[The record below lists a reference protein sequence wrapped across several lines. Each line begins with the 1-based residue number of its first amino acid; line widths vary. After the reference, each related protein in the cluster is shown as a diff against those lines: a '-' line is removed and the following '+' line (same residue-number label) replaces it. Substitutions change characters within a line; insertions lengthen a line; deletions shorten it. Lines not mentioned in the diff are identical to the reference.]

1 MLSGLGFGLPSAER
15 LHGLRN
21 CTILDAM
28 SVRSSAREILGGVN
42 AQSNS
47 PSTSSN
53 DAHALQ
59 VALAPGLVPVLIT
72 TVGRD
77 RPGVSA
83 TFFRVLAAHGV
94 QILDVEQAV
103 FRSRLSLGALV
114 GVSADKV
121 DILREG
127 IAETLKSHGMNVKFD
142 SDAPLERSAGSTHA
156 LVVLGNPVNAEDISR
171 IGRTLA
177 DYGANIDSIR
187 GIADYPVTGLELLV
201 SLPDPKPGAGIPL
214 RKALAQLAQEQDIDI
229 AIERAGLQRRS
240 KRLIC
245 FDVDSTLITGEV
257 IEMLAAHAGREA
269 EVAAVTERAMRG
281 ELDFAQSLH
290 ERVKALAGLPVS
302 VLAEVSNS
310 IELTPGARTTIRTL
324 KRLGYK
330 CGAVS
335 GGFIQILQPLAE
347 DLGLDYYKANTL
359 EIEDGKLT
367 GRVVGAVVDRKEKA
381 RSLKAF
387 AEASGLQLH
396 QTVAVG
402 DGANDIDMLSVAG
415 LGIAFN
421 AKPALKAVAD
431 TSVNVPFMDS
441 ILFMLGISR
450 DEIDF
455 ADREDG
461 TFRRVPLE
469 Q

>member
-1 MLSGLGFGLPSAER
+1 MQE
-15 LHGLRN
+15 
-21 CTILDAM
+21 
-28 SVRSSAREILGGVN
+28 
-42 AQSNS
+42 QSNALTS
-47 PSTSSN
+47 QPSSS
-53 DAHALQ
+53 HEES
-59 VALAPGLVPVLIT
+59 VALAPGLVPIVIT
-72 TVGRD
+72 AFGKD

-83 TFFRVLAAHGV
+83 TFFRVLSAHGV
-94 QILDVEQAV
+94 QVLDVEQSV
-103 FRSRLSLGALV
+103 FRSMLSLGALV
-114 GVSADKV
+114 GVAEDKV
-121 DILREG
+121 DTLREG
-127 IAETLKSHGMNVKFD
+127 LVESLKGHGMSVKFD
-142 SDAPLERSAGSTHA
+142 SASTSQRSSASTHA
-156 LVVLGNPVNAEDISR
+156 IVVLGNPVNAEDISR
-171 IGRTLA
+171 IGQTLA
-177 DYGANIDSIR
+177 DYGANIDTIR

-201 SLPDPKPGAGIPL
+201 SIPNPKPGAGIPL
-214 RKALAQLAQEQDIDI
+214 RAALAELAQAQDIDI
-229 AIERAGLQRRS
+229 AIERDGLQRRS

-281 ELDFAQSLH
+281 ELDFAESLH

-302 VLAEVSNS
+302 VLEEVSNS

-335 GGFIQILQPLAE
+335 GGFIQILEPLAKE
-347 DLGLDYYKANTL
+347 LGLDFYKANTL
-359 EIEDGKLT
+359 EIEDGRLT
-367 GRVVGAVVDRKEKA
+367 GRVVGGVVDRQEKA

-387 AEASGLQLH
+387 AEQSGLHMH

-421 AKPALKAVAD
+421 AKPALKEIAD

-450 DEIDF
+450 DEIDI

-461 TFRRVPLE
+461 TYRRVPLE